1 MEKEQAESNN
11 ISQLGIE
18 KNGEHTVRISAL
30 PREGVNTPRP
40 GSGVSPLVDQSVAL
54 SFCCFRVAT
63 LFFSSIS
70 PSLNAAL
77 T

>member
-54 SFCCFRVAT
+54 ASVVSELLPCSF
-63 LFFSSIS
+63 
-70 PSLNAAL
+70 PPYPHP
-77 T
+77 